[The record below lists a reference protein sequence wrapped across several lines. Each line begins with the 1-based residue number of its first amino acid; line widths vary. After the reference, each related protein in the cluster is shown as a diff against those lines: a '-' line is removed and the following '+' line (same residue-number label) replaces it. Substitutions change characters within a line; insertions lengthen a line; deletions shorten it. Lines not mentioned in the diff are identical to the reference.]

1 MTRRFCSR
9 CGSRLPGHA
18 PSCPRVPEATAASSA
33 TTSAGAV
40 PGEPAADQVDPLAN
54 DRELQLIR
62 ERLLEERTRMKEVV
76 HPISPAKNRRYAR
89 AGVPVLAAAVIA
101 IVLFWG
107 PWKSV
112 SNPLAGAAERTTADV
127 PEVAGVRD
135 VRIADEMQSGASGAG
150 ALPAPGSPA
159 GEGAPEA
166 ELSAAPDPR
175 VGSMAAARGEIR
187 AAIESYARV
196 LESRDVRQLRRV
208 YPELSRADERAWREF
223 FASVGD
229 LDVVLNVETLDVL
242 DVASSTAVVRVSG
255 TYTFL
260 NRTTGRDESSPV
272 EFEATLRK
280 RGDGWLFSSI
290 R

>member
-1 MTRRFCSR
+1 MTRQFCSR

-33 TTSAGAV
+33 ATSPGAV
-40 PGEPAADQVDPLAN
+40 PGEPAADQVDPMAN

-76 HPISPAKNRRYAR
+76 HSIRPAKNRRYAR
-89 AGVPVLAAAVIA
+89 AGLPVLAAAVIA

-112 SNPLAGAAERTTADV
+112 SDPLARAAERTTADV

-135 VRIADEMQSGASGAG
+135 VRIADEMQSAASGAG
-150 ALPAPGSPA
+150 AVPASSSPA

-166 ELSAAPDPR
+166 NRSATPDPH
-175 VGSMAAARGEIR
+175 VGSTAAARGEIR
-187 AAIESYARV
+187 AAIESYARA
-196 LESRDVRQLRRV
+196 LESRDVRQLRRI

-229 LDVVLNVETLDVL
+229 LNVTLNVETLDVL
-242 DVASSTAVVRVSG
+242 DVASSAAAVRVAG
-255 TYTFL
+255 TYSYR
-260 NRTTGRDESSPV
+260 NRSLEREESSPV
-272 EFEATLRK
+272 EFQATLRK
-280 RGDGWLFSSI
+280 RGDGWLLSSI